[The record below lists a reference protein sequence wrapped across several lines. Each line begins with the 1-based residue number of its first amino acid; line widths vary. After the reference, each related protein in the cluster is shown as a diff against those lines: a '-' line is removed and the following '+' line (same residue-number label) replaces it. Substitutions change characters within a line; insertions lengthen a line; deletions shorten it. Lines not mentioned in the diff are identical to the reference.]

1 MENEIKNANQNVD
14 IETKERQKKDKRKR
28 KHRNWK
34 SFGLGTLV
42 GAGLLLAGATI
53 MTMVSGEGN

>member
-1 MENEIKNANQNVD
+1 MENEIKNANQNVVT
-14 IETKERQKKDKRKR
+14 ETKERKDKKRKR

-34 SFGLGTLV
+34 SFGLGTVV

-53 MTMVSGEGN
+53 MTMVNGEGN